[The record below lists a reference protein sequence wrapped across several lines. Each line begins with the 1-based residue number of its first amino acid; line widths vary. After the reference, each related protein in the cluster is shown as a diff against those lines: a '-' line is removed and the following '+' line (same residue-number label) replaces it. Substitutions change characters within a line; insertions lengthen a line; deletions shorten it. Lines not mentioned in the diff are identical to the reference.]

1 MWEKAICC
9 DYVYYSWSKRHL
21 RLLIDQFK
29 IILSIICSLNSV
41 QSFMLNRRRQ
51 KSIVQKIKTRW
62 QVLIYFSFFNYCFK
76 QRPKD
81 WNLLNSQENTHGYE
95 KFQSA
100 WRVTRYCRK
109 FLKHLTCCLQIH
121 CLCNQVGPFL
131 QNIKSIIK
139 ILRREFREICSEFL
153 QYVSAYNAEPCL
165 MTGFF
170 VGHLSRSNKKKNSFK
185 YHHF

>member
-1 MWEKAICC
+1 MEISTLWEKAICC

-51 KSIVQKIKTRW
+51 KTIVQKIKTRW

-81 WNLLNSQENTHGYE
+81 WNSRCENFAEFSGKHPWLRKIPKCMACHSELPKIFETLNMLPANTLLMQPSRAILAKYE
-95 KFQSA
+95 INYKNFTT
-100 WRVTRYCRK
+100 RVSWDL
-109 FLKHLTCCLQIH
+109 F
-121 CLCNQVGPFL
+121 
-131 QNIKSIIK
+131 K
-139 ILRREFREICSEFL
+139 IFAVC
-153 QYVSAYNAEPCL
+153 VSL
-165 MTGFF
+165 
-170 VGHLSRSNKKKNSFK
+170 
-185 YHHF
+185 